1 MGLPLRPVVSL
12 AILTI
17 VLGLYAGA
25 QESIDNASARPDAPS
40 SALPAAATLSDQ
52 LPHPNERYFFKH
64 LAQDQAAI
72 WTSPAHITASDLKW
86 LVPSGGIATGL
97 FATDPDSSWGMTSYH
112 PQAWKDVSNYGLGAA
127 FATTAGMYAWG
138 FVNHNERPR
147 ETGVLAT
154 EAMIDVL
161 PMQFAIRGATG
172 RLRPYQS
179 NYQNVFFQ
187 GGDSFPSNHSALA
200 WAFASVVAHEYPN
213 LYAQLG
219 AYGLATGI
227 SLARVAS
234 SQHFLSDVFL
244 GGLIGYQVG
253 RQVYKA
259 RHNP

>member
-17 VLGLYAGA
+17 VLGQYAGA

-86 LVPSGGIATGL
+86 LVPAGGIATGL

-147 ETGVLAT
+147 A
-154 EAMIDVL
+154 
-161 PMQFAIRGATG
+161 
-172 RLRPYQS
+172 RPVCWRRKQ
-179 NYQNVFFQ
+179 
-187 GGDSFPSNHSALA
+187 
-200 WAFASVVAHEYPN
+200 
-213 LYAQLG
+213 
-219 AYGLATGI
+219 
-227 SLARVAS
+227 
-234 SQHFLSDVFL
+234 
-244 GGLIGYQVG
+244 
-253 RQVYKA
+253 
-259 RHNP
+259 